1 MCSLLTV
8 LVIIALAAHGT
19 EDSIGSPWVTMGA
32 VLTSAG
38 YFLLGVGRVMWLLVN
53 DPTQPLE
60 DGLRGVR
67 ARP

>member
-38 YFLLGVGRVMWLLVN
+38 YFLLVSAGSCGCW
-53 DPTQPLE
+53 
-60 DGLRGVR
+60 
-67 ARP
+67 